1 MSYNKR
7 IIGTWGKKFT
17 TAQLNDAL
25 QTNKSEFLELCRRV
39 TCDEIAA
46 GNLLSLV
53 ERYLEVNQSSKKKED
68 TVPRDLIDAIATN
81 VVTLETSPK
90 KIEIE
95 VNLIQLLAE
104 VHLISVAQS
113 RRQ

>member
-1 MSYNKR
+1 MPYNKK
-7 IIGTWGKKFT
+7 IIGSWGKNFT
-17 TAQLNDAL
+17 TAQLSDAL

-46 GNLLSLV
+46 GNLLGLV
-53 ERYLEVNQSSKKKED
+53 ERYLDVNQAKQRNDSK
-68 TVPRDLIDAIATN
+68 VPHDLIDAIATN
-81 VVTLETSPK
+81 VVTLEASPK
-90 KIEIE
+90 KIEVE